1 MLLSPEF
8 NIGKRQGND
17 RGPTLKYDETGRVD

>member
-8 NIGKRQGND
+8 KIGKRLGND
-17 RGPTLKYDETGRVD
+17 RGPTLKNDETGRVD